1 MAARRNSR
9 AGTLRAAVVSGS
21 LASLTSAAALALAG
35 GRELGDAA
43 TPLNGP
49 SQWIWGRHA
58 PYSDGFSLR
67 HTVVGYGIH
76 HLSAIFW
83 AALFERARPRRHH
96 VVPAAIATASV
107 ACFVDY
113 CCTPERFT
121 PGFEKRLSHR
131 ALFMTYAAFAA
142 GLAASRLIGR
152 REKESRRG

>member
-1 MAARRNSR
+1 MARHRNSW
-9 AGTLRAAVVSGS
+9 AGALSTA
-21 LASLTSAAALALAG
+21 LASGTVASVASATALALAG
-35 GRELGDAA
+35 RRELGDAA

-58 PYSDGFSLR
+58 PYRDGFSVR

-83 AALFERARPRRHH
+83 AACFERARPRRSSAL
-96 VVPAAIATASV
+96 PAAIATSSI

-113 CCTPERFT
+113 CCTPERLT
-121 PGFEKRLSHR
+121 PGFQKRLSRR

-142 GLAASRLIGR
+142 GLAASRLVRAR
-152 REKESRRG
+152 RT